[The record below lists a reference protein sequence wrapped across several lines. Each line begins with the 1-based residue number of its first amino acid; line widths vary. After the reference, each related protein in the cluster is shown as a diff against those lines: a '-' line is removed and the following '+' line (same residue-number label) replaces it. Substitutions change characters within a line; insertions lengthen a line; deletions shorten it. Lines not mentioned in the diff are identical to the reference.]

1 MKVNAYVNWNTR
13 EICGDDEMSKKVNS
27 LVEEYMEGEPF
38 NDFLNCNFT
47 AIELF
52 DLTDE
57 EKERIEKEART
68 TFLEEIIDDINNNWS
83 RIIIEL

>member
-1 MKVNAYVNWNTR
+1 MKINAYVNWNTR
-13 EICGDDEMSKKVNS
+13 EICSEYEMSKKVNS

-47 AIELF
+47 ATEIF

-57 EKERIEKEART
+57 EKERIEKEARA
-68 TFLEEIIDDINNNWS
+68 TFLEEITDDIGRNWN
-83 RIIIEL
+83 RVIIEL

>member
-1 MKVNAYVNWNTR
+1 MKINAYVNWNTR
-13 EICGDDEMSKKVNS
+13 EICSEYEMSKKVNS

-47 AIELF
+47 ATEIF

-68 TFLEEIIDDINNNWS
+68 TFLEEITDDIGRNWN
-83 RIIIEL
+83 RVIIEL

>member
-13 EICGDDEMSKKVNS
+13 EICSDDEMSKKVNS

-47 AIELF
+47 ASELV

-57 EKERIEKEART
+57 EKERIEEEART

>member
-13 EICGDDEMSKKVNS
+13 EICSEYEMSKKINS
-27 LVEEYMEGEPF
+27 LVEDYMASEPF

-47 AIELF
+47 AIEIF

-57 EKERIEKEART
+57 EKERIEKEARI
-68 TFLEEIIDDINNNWS
+68 TFLEEITYDINNNWN
-83 RIIIEL
+83 RVTIEL

>member
-1 MKVNAYVNWNTR
+1 MKVNAYVNWNTK
-13 EICGDDEMSKKVNS
+13 EICSEYEISKKVNS
-27 LVEEYMEGEPF
+27 LVEDYMVSEPF

-47 AIELF
+47 ATEIF

-68 TFLEEIIDDINNNWS
+68 TFLEEIVNDINNNWN
-83 RIIIEL
+83 RVIIEL

>member
-1 MKVNAYVNWNTR
+1 MKNNVYVNWNTK
-13 EICGDDEMSKKVNS
+13 EICSEYEISKKINS
-27 LVEEYMEGEPF
+27 LVEEYMESEPF

-47 AIELF
+47 ATEIF

-68 TFLEEIIDDINNNWS
+68 TFLEEIIDDIGRNWN

>member
-1 MKVNAYVNWNTR
+1 MKVNAYVNWNAR
-13 EICGDDEMSKKVNS
+13 EICSEYEMSKKVNS

-47 AIELF
+47 AIEIF

-57 EKERIEKEART
+57 EKERIKKEARI
-68 TFLEEIIDDINNNWS
+68 TFLEQITDDIGRNWN
-83 RIIIEL
+83 RVIIEL

>member
-1 MKVNAYVNWNTR
+1 MEINVCVNWNTK
-13 EICGDDEMSKKVNS
+13 EICSEYEISKKVNS
-27 LVEEYMEGEPF
+27 LVEEYMESEPF

-47 AIELF
+47 ATEIF

-68 TFLEEIIDDINNNWS
+68 TFLEEIIDDISRNWN
-83 RIIIEL
+83 RVTIEL

>member
-1 MKVNAYVNWNTR
+1 MKVNAYVNWNTKKICSEY
-13 EICGDDEMSKKVNS
+13 EISKKVNS
-27 LVEEYMEGEPF
+27 LVEEYMESEPF

-47 AIELF
+47 AIEIF

-57 EKERIEKEART
+57 EKERIKKEARI
-68 TFLEEIIDDINNNWS
+68 TFLEEITDDIGRNWN

>member
-13 EICGDDEMSKKVNS
+13 EICSECELSKKINS

-38 NDFLNCNFT
+38 NYFLNCNFT
-47 AIELF
+47 AIEIF

-57 EKERIEKEART
+57 EKERIEKEARI
-68 TFLEEIIDDINNNWS
+68 TFLEEITDDIGRNWN
-83 RIIIEL
+83 RVIIEL

>member
-1 MKVNAYVNWNTR
+1 MKVSAYVNWNTR
-13 EICGDDEMSKKVNS
+13 EICNEYEMSKKVNS

-47 AIELF
+47 AIEIF

-57 EKERIEKEART
+57 EKERIKEEARI
-68 TFLEEIIDDINNNWS
+68 TFLEEITDDISRNWNI
-83 RIIIEL
+83 IIIEL

>member
-13 EICGDDEMSKKVNS
+13 EICSDDEMSKKVNS

-38 NDFLNCNFT
+38 NDFLNCNVT

-57 EKERIEKEART
+57 EKERIEEEART

>member
-13 EICGDDEMSKKVNS
+13 EICSEYEMSKKVNS
-27 LVEEYMEGEPF
+27 LVEEYMKNEPF

-47 AIELF
+47 AIEIF

-68 TFLEEIIDDINNNWS
+68 TFLEEIAYDIGNNWN
-83 RIIIEL
+83 RVTIEL

>member
-1 MKVNAYVNWNTR
+1 
-13 EICGDDEMSKKVNS
+13 MSKKVNS

-47 AIELF
+47 AIEIF

-57 EKERIEKEART
+57 EKERIKKEARI
-68 TFLEEIIDDINNNWS
+68 TFLEEIIDDINNNWN
-83 RIIIEL
+83 RVTIEL

>member
-13 EICGDDEMSKKVNS
+13 EICTEYEMSKKVNS

-47 AIELF
+47 AIEIF

-57 EKERIEKEART
+57 EKERVEREARI
-68 TFLEEIIDDINNNWS
+68 TFLKEITDDIGRNWN
-83 RIIIEL
+83 RVIIES

>member
-13 EICGDDEMSKKVNS
+13 EICSDDEMSKKVNS

-47 AIELF
+47 AIEIF

-57 EKERIEKEART
+57 EKERIKKEARI
-68 TFLEEIIDDINNNWS
+68 TFLEEIADDIGRNWN